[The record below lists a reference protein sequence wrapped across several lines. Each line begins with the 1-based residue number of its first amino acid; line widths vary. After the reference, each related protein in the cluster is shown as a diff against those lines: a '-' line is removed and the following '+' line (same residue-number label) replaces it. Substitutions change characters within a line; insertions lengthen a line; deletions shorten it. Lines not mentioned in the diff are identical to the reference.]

1 MGTRRIPRT
10 IAKFHSSEM
19 RIKSEIV
26 TFSFDKMAEPMR
38 TAIVPFHRVK
48 AAVLVNQVVV
58 KLRLSHL
65 SRQ

>member
-1 MGTRRIPRT
+1 VGGP
-10 IAKFHSSEM
+10 HS
-19 RIKSEIV
+19 RKSEIV